1 MNRSEADSKAV
12 PTEPRGLASGGERAT
27 TVDTPNSDPAAP
39 SELERLLRAEGLVS
53 NATLGVDVA
62 ATLSRLIGGDE
73 SVALDSQT
81 VHARGDCEISRGCR
95 SRRVDG
101 TYERSVDKADLELIE
116 SVVEERVDGG
126 VDVHASLES
135 EIILGGAYVNT
146 IAGAYLRVTAWADF
160 LAWGGWVEADL
171 ARIEISGLM
180 IRSHMTYGHVAGAR
194 LVCASSIVDDFTTRT
209 ESFGVLNDNALTRFD
224 LGSPG
229 GGITLES

>member
-1 MNRSEADSKAV
+1 M
-12 PTEPRGLASGGERAT
+12 
-27 TVDTPNSDPAAP
+27 TVDATNCDSAP
-39 SELERLLRAEGLVS
+39 RVRERLLRAEGLVS
-53 NATLGVDVA
+53 NAALRVDVA
-62 ATLSRLIGGDE
+62 GTLSRLIGGDE
-73 SVALDSQT
+73 SVALESQR
-81 VHARGDCEISRGCR
+81 VHARGDCEISRGRR

-101 TYERSVDKADLELIE
+101 TYERSVGGADLYMIG
-116 SVVEERVDGG
+116 SVIEERVDGA

-135 EIILGGAYVNT
+135 EIVMGGAYVNT

-171 ARIEISGLM
+171 ARVEIAGLM
-180 IRSHMTYGHVAGAR
+180 VRSHMAYGHVAGAR

-229 GGITLES
+229 GGITVES